1 MIIVDKALEKRARE
15 GKPVRVGLVGAGY
28 MGRGI
33 ALQIIT
39 AFPGLRLA
47 AIANRTLSDAE
58 RAYREA
64 GVTDI
69 AYPENVVQLED
80 AIEAGRSAVTSN
92 ALLLCEADG
101 LDAIVEATGEIE
113 FGAHVVMK
121 ALERRKHVVLMNA
134 ELDATLG
141 PILKTYADGNGVILT
156 NTDGDEPGVAM
167 NLYRFV
173 KTIGFKPVLAG
184 NLKGFYDPHRTPET
198 QRKFAEEHHQKPR
211 LITSFVDGT
220 KLSMELTV
228 LANATGFGVGKR
240 GMYGPRCG
248 HVKDALKLFP
258 KEELLGRGLVDYL
271 LGAEPGTG
279 AFVVGY
285 NEHPVRQQYMKYF
298 KMGDGPFYVFYTPF
312 HLPHLELPITV
323 ARAVLFEDATVAPA
337 GGPVCDVVTVAK
349 RDLKSGEVLD
359 GIGGFTCYG
368 LIENSGVF
376 RAENLLPMGLSEGC
390 RLLKDIPMDSPVAYR
405 DVEVPKG
412 RLCDSLRVEQDAQF
426 AHLSV
431 QR

>member
-33 ALQIIT
+33 ALQIVT

-69 AYPENVVQLED
+69 AYPENVAQLEA
-80 AIEAGRSAVTSN
+80 AIAAGRSAVTSN
-92 ALLLCEADG
+92 ALFLCEADG

-113 FGAHVVMK
+113 FAAHVVMK

-279 AFVVGY
+279 AFVVAY

>member
-1 MIIVDKALEKRARE
+1 MILVDKALERRARE
-15 GKPVRVGLVGAGY
+15 GNPVRVGLVGAGY

-33 ALQIIT
+33 ALQIVT

-47 AIANRTLSDAE
+47 AISNRTLSGAE
-58 RAYREA
+58 RAYKEA
-64 GVTDI
+64 GITDFVQATNVAQVERAI
-69 AYPENVVQLED
+69 AE
-80 AIEAGRSAVTSN
+80 GRAAVTGD
-92 ALLLCEADG
+92 ALLLSEADG

-113 FGAHVVMK
+113 FGARVVVK

-141 PILKTYADGNGVILT
+141 PILKTYADRYGVILT

-167 NLYRFV
+167 NLFRFV
-173 KTIGFKPVLAG
+173 KTIGFRPVLAG

-248 HVKDALKLFP
+248 HVKDALNLFN
-258 KEELLGRGLVDYL
+258 KEELLGGGLVDYL

-279 AFVVGY
+279 AFVVAY
-285 NEHPVRQQYMKYF
+285 NEHPVRQQYMQYF
-298 KMGDGPFYVFYTPF
+298 KMGEGPFYVFYTPF
-312 HLPHLELPITV
+312 HLPHLELPVTV
-323 ARAVLFEDATVAPA
+323 ARAVLFGDATVAPA
-337 GGPVCDVVTVAK
+337 GGPICDVVTVAK
-349 RDLKSGEVLD
+349 RNLKSGEVLD
-359 GIGGFTCYG
+359 GIGGFMSYG
-368 LIENSGVF
+368 LIENSDIF

-390 RLLKDIPMDSPVAYR
+390 RLLRDIPMDSPITRR
-405 DVEVPKG
+405 DVELPKG
-412 RLCDSLRVEQDAQF
+412 RLCDVLRAEQDARF
-426 AHLSV
+426 STLSV

>member
-1 MIIVDKALEKRARE
+1 MILVDTALERRAR
-15 GKPVRVGLVGAGY
+15 GGNPVRVGLVGAGY

-33 ALQIIT
+33 ALQIVT
-39 AFPGLRLA
+39 AFPGLQLA
-47 AIANRTLSDAE
+47 AISNRTFSDAE

-64 GVTDI
+64 GITDFVHATNITQMETAI
-69 AYPENVVQLED
+69 A
-80 AIEAGRSAVTSN
+80 AGRAVVTGD
-92 ALLLCEADG
+92 ALLLSTADG
-101 LDAIVEATGEIE
+101 LDVIVEATGEIE
-113 FGAHVVMK
+113 FGARVVMK
-121 ALERRKHVVLMNA
+121 ALEWRKHVVLMNA

-141 PILKTYADGNGVILT
+141 PILKTYADRLGVILT

-167 NLYRFV
+167 NLFRFV
-173 KTIGFKPVLAG
+173 KTIGFRPVLAG

-248 HVKDALKLFP
+248 NVKDALKLFP
-258 KEELLGRGLVDYL
+258 KEELLGRGIVDYL

-279 AFVVGY
+279 AFVVAY

-323 ARAVLFEDATVAPA
+323 ARAALFGDATVAPA

-349 RDLKSGEVLD
+349 HDLKSGELLD

-368 LIENSGVF
+368 LIENSDVF

-390 RLLKDIPMDSPVAYR
+390 RLLRDIPMDSPISRR
-405 DVEVPKG
+405 DVELPEG
-412 RLCDSLRVEQDAQF
+412 RVCDALRMEQDARF
-426 AHLSV
+426 AL
-431 QR
+431 